1 MMNIHPY
8 LSFNG
13 SCEEAFAAYAK
24 CLGGTVGDLFRYGGS
39 PMAGDMPADWQ
50 DKIMHGSVTFSG
62 GTLMGADM
70 AAPHYQTPQG
80 FSISLHPS
88 DPADAER
95 IYAELSA
102 GGTIQ
107 MPLQP
112 TFWAAR
118 FGAFVDRFGTP
129 WTINCE
135 AAAS

>member
-1 MMNIHPY
+1 MHIHPY

-13 SCEEAFAAYAK
+13 TCEEAFTAYAR
-24 CLGGTVGDLFRYGGS
+24 CLGGQIGELFRYGGS
-39 PMAGDMPADWQ
+39 PMAGDVPADWQ
-50 DKIMHGSVTFSG
+50 SKVMHGSVTFDG
-62 GTLMGADM
+62 ATLMGADM
-70 AAPHYQTPQG
+70 ADPQYQAPQG
-80 FSISLHPS
+80 FSISVHPA
-88 DPADAER
+88 DPAEAER

-107 MPLQP
+107 MPLQQ

-135 AAAS
+135 GAGT

>member
-1 MMNIHPY
+1 MHVHPY

-13 SCEEAFAAYAK
+13 TCEEAFGAYAR
-24 CLGGTVGDLFRYGGS
+24 CLGGTVGELFRYGGT
-39 PMAGDMPADWQ
+39 PMAGDVPGDWQ
-50 DKIMHGSVTFSG
+50 DKIMHGSVSFG
-62 GTLMGADM
+62 GQTLMGADA

-80 FSISLHPS
+80 FSISLHLT
-88 DPADAER
+88 DTADAER
-95 IYAELSA
+95 IYGELSA

-107 MPLQP
+107 MPLAQ

-135 AAAS
+135 GSAS

>member
-1 MMNIHPY
+1 MKMHPY

-13 SCEEAFAAYAK
+13 TCEEAFSAYAR
-24 CLGGTVGDLFRYGGS
+24 CLGGTVGEMFRYGGS
-39 PMAGDMPADWQ
+39 PMAGDVPPDWQ
-50 DKIMHGSVTFSG
+50 HKIMHGSVAIG
-62 GTLMGADM
+62 PHALMGADM
-70 AAPHYQTPQG
+70 VGPQYQAPQG
-80 FSISLHPS
+80 FSISLHLT
-88 DPADAER
+88 DTGEAER

-107 MPLQP
+107 LPLAP

-135 AAAS
+135 GSAT